1 MAADPRYRTD
11 LFRGVAP
18 YYDAFRPPYP
28 PEMLE
33 DLLGRVPISGAGRL
47 LDLACGTGQI
57 ALPLADRFVEVWA
70 VDQEEGSIA
79 WGRSSP
85 RARALT
91 NVTWLRGRAETVELE
106 GPFELVAIGNAFH
119 RLDRDVVAGRVVD
132 WLGPGG
138 CVALLWSPVP
148 WVGRA
153 PWQPAL
159 GRLLGEWM
167 QRAGATDRVP
177 PGWEA
182 AIDADPHEQVLQ
194 RAGLDY
200 VGRFEF
206 GREQTWTLET
216 LKGFVYSTSF
226 LNRGA
231 LGSMVDEFE
240 WELARWV
247 TSFGPEGTLGE
258 VNSFVYELARAPA

>member
-1 MAADPRYRTD
+1 MAADPRDRTD

-33 DLLGRVPISGAGRL
+33 ELLGRVPISGAGRL

-70 VDQEEGSIA
+70 VDQEEDSIA
-79 WGRSSP
+79 FGRS
-85 RARALT
+85 T
-91 NVTWLRGRAETVELE
+91 
-106 GPFELVAIGNAFH
+106 
-119 RLDRDVVAGRVVD
+119 
-132 WLGPGG
+132 
-138 CVALLWSPVP
+138 P
-148 WVGRA
+148 WVGSA

-159 GRLLGEWM
+159 GRLLGEWT
-167 QRAGATDRVP
+167 QRARAIDRVP

-182 AIDADPHEQVLQ
+182 AIDADPHEQVLR
-194 RAGLDY
+194 RAGLNY

-206 GREQTWTLET
+206 GREQIWTLET

-240 WELARWV
+240 RELARWV
-247 TSFGPEGTLGE
+247 AFFGPEGTLGE